1 MVVVVKLEER
11 ILVVVDLADI
21 AGVAL
26 VDDGDV
32 NAVKETIQTQLNTP
46 LLMTTK
52 IA

>member
-1 MVVVVKLEER
+1 MVLKLDLR
-11 ILVVVDLADI
+11 TLVVVGLADL

-26 VDDGDV
+26 VDDGGV
-32 NAVKETIQTQLNTP
+32 NAVKETTQTQINTP